1 MQAQD
6 RPQPKPTAASA
17 NRLGLDIFGGA
28 GLSFPA
34 AQDSFEAV
42 DLSSTAF
49 EVGGGARVTGLWRG
63 LFVQASISRWTDDG
77 ERAFVASDGTVFPLG
92 IPLEVKATFLDGT
105 IGVKN
110 AVRNSAGRI
119 SYLHYVGAGAGV
131 VEFHE
136 SSPFAE
142 PGDDVDTR
150 KPSYHVLGGFEV
162 PIAGWLAVA
171 IDGRYRYIPD
181 LLGDD
186 GASSVLD
193 DDSLG
198 GFQASVALRVG
209 FGGPRFV
216 VPPPRSAPAPV
227 TPPTEPAPDRRP
239 QGVIVEAAPVFLL
252 PDATRVPLRT
262 LPAGT
267 NVWILEAEGRLDPG
281 GVQ

>member
-1 MQAQD
+1 M
-6 RPQPKPTAASA
+6 
-17 NRLGLDIFGGA
+17 
-28 GLSFPA
+28 
-34 AQDSFEAV
+34 
-42 DLSSTAF
+42 
-49 EVGGGARVTGLWRG
+49 
-63 LFVQASISRWTDDG
+63 QASISRWTDDG

-105 IGVKN
+105 VGVKN

-131 VEFHE
+131 VEFSRELSICRTVRRRH
-136 SSPFAE
+136 PK
-142 PGDDVDTR
+142 T
-150 KPSYHVLGGFEV
+150 VLRCPRGLRS
-162 PIAGWLAVA
+162 ADRQLACRGHRWPLPVHFRTFSETTA
-171 IDGRYRYIPD
+171 RFQRT
-181 LLGDD
+181 
-186 GASSVLD
+186 LD

-267 NVWILEAEGRLDPG
+267 NVWILERKGDWIRVEFNDSQFGRRTGYSGAKVLKTDRRRRGYFFAGFTRPLRRP
-281 GVQ
+281 